1 MIFLFH
7 FLALLLFVVTQE
19 NRKVSM
25 RSKLW
30 WCEVQKSGIFG
41 LFTGWIFFSLFS
53 GWRICIPIES
63 GFIQPD
69 FFFFL
74 FRHFLV
80 IFGIFFYISS
90 GSNGQAGGFWCVF
103 GIAQWGEII
112 SKGYFGNNLTQMWD
126 REVQNKTSRSKI
138 WKIVLGS
145 LKFNFAHLLFPEVMR
160 GSTTYR

>member
-103 GIAQWGEII
+103 GIAFLKVTLEII
-112 SKGYFGNNLTQMWD
+112 WPKCGIG
-126 REVQNKTSRSKI
+126 RSKI
-138 WKIVLGS
+138 KLQDQ
-145 LKFNFAHLLFPEVMR
+145 KFENSSWEFEI
-160 GSTTYR
+160 

>member
-41 LFTGWIFFSLFS
+41 LFTGWIFFSLSSQGGAFVS
-53 GWRICIPIES
+53 QSNLDLSNLIS
-63 GFIQPD
+63 
-69 FFFFL
+69 FFL
-74 FRHFLV
+74 FRRFLI

-90 GSNGQAGGFWCVF
+90 GSDGQAGGFWCVC

-112 SKGYFGNNLTQMWD
+112 SKKAILVFFFTCIFTRYLWN
-126 REVQNKTSRSKI
+126 I
-138 WKIVLGS
+138 Y
-145 LKFNFAHLLFPEVMR
+145 LKFVLKFEKYLV
-160 GSTTYR
+160 